1 MTFWRIIGYSAVI
14 LGAFVIFTSETV
26 QDLFAYV
33 VPVRYVAEFAAGML
47 YTSLITTPL
56 SLALLAALSESS
68 NIYIIALVG
77 GAGAVFGDFILLNFF
92 SSAGKHIHIR
102 KCITCKPW
110 IPTWAVRFVGVACLI
125 LPLPD
130 ELAMAFLGIRKI
142 RVSTFIML
150 VYPAKTLGILLAA
163 LGMGYLL

>member
-1 MTFWRIIGYSAVI
+1 MRTMTFWRIIGYSAVI

-77 GAGAVFGDFILLNFF
+77 GAGAVFGDFIRFNFF
-92 SSAGKHIHIR
+92 SSAGIHIHLR
-102 KCITCKPW
+102 NCITCMPW
-110 IPTWAVRFVGVACLI
+110 IPSWAV
-125 LPLPD
+125 
-130 ELAMAFLGIRKI
+130 
-142 RVSTFIML
+142 
-150 VYPAKTLGILLAA
+150 
-163 LGMGYLL
+163 